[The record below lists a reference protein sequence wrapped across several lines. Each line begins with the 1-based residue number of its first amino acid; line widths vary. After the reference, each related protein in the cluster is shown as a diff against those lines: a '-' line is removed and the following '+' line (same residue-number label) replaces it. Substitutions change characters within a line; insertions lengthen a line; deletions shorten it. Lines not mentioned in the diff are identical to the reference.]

1 MPVFPHDLNPAVSRR
16 RFLQGAAGVS
26 AAAILGPRA
35 WGAARDTDNILYMS
49 ASKLAGLL
57 RARKLSASEVVEAYI
72 ARQIGIDDRINAV
85 VMTCYERARREAK
98 ALDRRAVRRDFAGSL
113 HGVPMTIKDSYDT
126 EGVISTG
133 GTYGRQQYVP
143 ATDASAVR
151 RLRAQGAILLG
162 KSNTPEF
169 TLGGVGGIN
178 TTGNMLYGSTHN
190 PYDLARTT
198 SGSSGGAAA
207 VVAAGCAAFDVGSDI
222 GGSLRLPAH
231 MCGVAALKTTYGRV
245 PRTGHIVDYGGV
257 LDSWQQMGPL
267 ARSVEDLALIGPLLS
282 GPDFRDAACVP
293 VPWKDP
299 GAVELRKLRVAFYA
313 SNGLSKPDA
322 DTQRTVAQA
331 VAWLG
336 EVVASVEQ
344 DAPTALIQSLHT
356 ARGQLAMGD
365 GWAWYTRLAAKWG
378 THHLSATMA
387 EAVQA
392 AKPISSA
399 EFARAWEQAD
409 DAKSRLL
416 AWFSKYDVLLCP
428 VDTQPA
434 TLIDFDP
441 AVRTDWTGA
450 LSDVGVFNSTG
461 WPVVVIRC
469 GTSADGRLPIGVQV
483 VAPPWREDIALAV
496 ARHLETRGGGW
507 TPPPI

>member
-1 MPVFPHDLNPAVSRR
+1 
-16 RFLQGAAGVS
+16 
-26 AAAILGPRA
+26 
-35 WGAARDTDNILYMS
+35 
-49 ASKLAGLL
+49 
-57 RARKLSASEVVEAYI
+57 
-72 ARQIGIDDRINAV
+72 
-85 VMTCYERARREAK
+85 
-98 ALDRRAVRRDFAGSL
+98 
-113 HGVPMTIKDSYDT
+113 
-126 EGVISTG
+126 
-133 GTYGRQQYVP
+133 
-143 ATDASAVR
+143 
-151 RLRAQGAILLG
+151 
-162 KSNTPEF
+162 
-169 TLGGVGGIN
+169 
-178 TTGNMLYGSTHN
+178 
-190 PYDLARTT
+190 
-198 SGSSGGAAA
+198 
-207 VVAAGCAAFDVGSDI
+207 
-222 GGSLRLPAH
+222 
-231 MCGVAALKTTYGRV
+231 
-245 PRTGHIVDYGGV
+245 
-257 LDSWQQMGPL
+257 
-267 ARSVEDLALIGPLLS
+267 
-282 GPDFRDAACVP
+282 
-293 VPWKDP
+293 
-299 GAVELRKLRVAFYA
+299 
-313 SNGLSKPDA
+313 
-322 DTQRTVAQA
+322 
-331 VAWLG
+331 
-336 EVVASVEQ
+336 
-344 DAPTALIQSLHT
+344 
-356 ARGQLAMGD
+356 MGD